1 MICQLTI
8 RNFAIID
15 DLTIDFSTGFTVF
28 TGETGAGKSIIIDA
42 LSLLLGERA
51 SSSMIRHGTAKAIV
65 EGVFEP
71 KTYFDLL
78 HEYVQPGERLIVTK
92 EIDNQGRSTSRING
106 RIVNL
111 STIRQIMA
119 KIIDIHNQNENQY
132 LLDSSSHL
140 SLLDNFSLMTQK
152 EVYHQYQNT
161 YQLYRQ
167 LLVKKEALLDQKYDR
182 EKFELLNHQKSEI
195 EAINLQEDE
204 IENLEIE
211 RTRILQHEKIAEKI
225 RLITDYFEDE
235 RGISSALYSVKRVFE
250 SLGDDPLF
258 TDISH
263 KVSDYYFELDAL
275 YDDFKQRIKSINY
288 DPSRVEEIQSR
299 IFEINKIKRKYGQ
312 SYTAIQESY
321 QSICQDI
328 DNLNHLEQEKAHI
341 DSEISRYYQELLQLG
356 QKLHGIRLENAPI
369 LEQQIKQQLA
379 DLHLEK
385 ARFSIQFFPQPPSSN
400 GIFAA
405 EFYISLNVGSP
416 VRPLVKVISGGE
428 MSRLML
434 GLKVIFNT
442 IYGISATIFDE
453 IDAGVSGKIASAVG
467 KKMQAL
473 SEDMQVICITHLP
486 QVAALADLH
495 YYVDKKV
502 KMDATA
508 TEVTKLDQKQRIV
521 VLAQM
526 LSSEQSPSNAAIQNA
541 KELISKKK

>member
-182 EKFELLNHQKSEI
+182 EK
-195 EAINLQEDE
+195 
-204 IENLEIE
+204 
-211 RTRILQHEKIAEKI
+211 
-225 RLITDYFEDE
+225 
-235 RGISSALYSVKRVFE
+235 
-250 SLGDDPLF
+250 
-258 TDISH
+258 
-263 KVSDYYFELDAL
+263 
-275 YDDFKQRIKSINY
+275 
-288 DPSRVEEIQSR
+288 
-299 IFEINKIKRKYGQ
+299 
-312 SYTAIQESY
+312 
-321 QSICQDI
+321 
-328 DNLNHLEQEKAHI
+328 
-341 DSEISRYYQELLQLG
+341 
-356 QKLHGIRLENAPI
+356 
-369 LEQQIKQQLA
+369 
-379 DLHLEK
+379 
-385 ARFSIQFFPQPPSSN
+385 
-400 GIFAA
+400 
-405 EFYISLNVGSP
+405 
-416 VRPLVKVISGGE
+416 
-428 MSRLML
+428 
-434 GLKVIFNT
+434 
-442 IYGISATIFDE
+442 
-453 IDAGVSGKIASAVG
+453 
-467 KKMQAL
+467 
-473 SEDMQVICITHLP
+473 
-486 QVAALADLH
+486 
-495 YYVDKKV
+495 
-502 KMDATA
+502 
-508 TEVTKLDQKQRIV
+508 
-521 VLAQM
+521 
-526 LSSEQSPSNAAIQNA
+526 
-541 KELISKKK
+541 